1 MSMQLC
7 EDCLKNVYGNLQS
20 GDFFVLYAVY
30 AQVFKAKEIMK
41 KNQTVSQKAIFMET
55 CNTKNVAQAA
65 GFSLTKT
72 RMYLS
77 FFVKIGAV
85 KIIKADHTK
94 IYLIEETGMEFLKM
108 MKKDKQKVALLK
120 TIAEKVKENA

>member
-1 MSMQLC
+1 MQLC

-20 GDFFVLYAVY
+20 GDVFVRYAVY
-30 AQVFKAKEIMK
+30 AQVFKAKEIRK
-41 KNQTVSQKAIFMET
+41 RNHVVSQKAIFMET
-55 CNTKNVAQAA
+55 CNTKNISKAV

-108 MKKDKQKVALLK
+108 MKKDKQKAALLK

>member
-1 MSMQLC
+1 MQLC

-41 KNQTVSQKAIFMET
+41 RNHVVSQKAIFMET
-55 CNTKNVAQAA
+55 CNTKNISKAV

-108 MKKDKQKVALLK
+108 MKKDKQKAALLK